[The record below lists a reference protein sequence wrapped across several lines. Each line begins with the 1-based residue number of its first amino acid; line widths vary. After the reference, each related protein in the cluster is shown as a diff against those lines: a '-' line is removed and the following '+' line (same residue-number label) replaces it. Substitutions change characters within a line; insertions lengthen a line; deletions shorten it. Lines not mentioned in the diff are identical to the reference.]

1 MRAEHGRIERRS
13 VQANDDAVI
22 ESVAPTRFVD
32 AGPLCSDRMAKH
44 ITKRKE
50 TDMFDQLL
58 IVAGLL
64 AGIAALFMYARTIDP
79 VSGQRIAN
87 RRE

>member
-1 MRAEHGRIERRS
+1 
-13 VQANDDAVI
+13 
-22 ESVAPTRFVD
+22 
-32 AGPLCSDRMAKH
+32 
-44 ITKRKE
+44 
-50 TDMFDQLL
+50 MFDQLL